1 VSNSA
6 PYAFFGPRPLRV
18 TPSAGLDQH
27 LALTM
32 FQSLDVGVLLGAA
45 ASAMLRGRRIAQ
57 QRDILQLSNLEQL
70 TLLADHGPFPWQVD
84 GDYLGEVERLEVGFV
99 PDTLTL
105 VMP

>member
-1 VSNSA
+1 MSNTA

-18 TPSAGLDQH
+18 TSSAGLDQH

-32 FQSLDVGVLLGAA
+32 FRSLDVGVLLSAA
-45 ASAMLRGRRIAQ
+45 GSAMLRGRRITR
-57 QRDILQLSNLEQL
+57 QRDILQLSNLGQL

-84 GDYLGEVERLEVGFV
+84 GDYLGEIERLEVSYV